1 MTANVTTRHAFG
13 HSTETVLDALADP
26 EFHDAKVRFVGGPGS
41 RLVSFEHDPGA
52 AQVVILTRQRIDR
65 EELPGI
71 ARRFTRGPVYAD
83 RNETW
88 RLSTTWS
95 SAEFSVDVEDAPM
108 RSGGRLSLI
117 SDGQDAC
124 TLTVRTFISVSAPLM
139 SRSIERAM
147 GDNVR
152 RWLRDEHDFTRRWLA
167 GQRA

>member
-1 MTANVTTRHAFG
+1 MTANVTARHAFG
-13 HSTETVLDALADP
+13 HSTEAVIDALTDP
-26 EFHDAKVRFVGGPGS
+26 EFHDAKVRRVGGPGS
-41 RLVSFEHDPGA
+41 GLVSFEHDPGTSR
-52 AQVVILTRQRIDR
+52 VVVVTRQRIDR

-71 ARRFTRGPVYAD
+71 ARRFTRGPVYAERD
-83 RNETW
+83 EAW
-88 RLSTTWS
+88 QLSTTWS

-117 SDGQDAC
+117 SDGEDAC

-152 RWLRDEHDFTRRWLA
+152 HWLRDEHDFTRRWLA
-167 GQRA
+167 GRRS